1 MTNHPWVKLITLRPT
16 STTLMSPWE
25 QFLNVTD
32 KMIRKQSSNKKLE
45 TYPTYKQTERET
57 FSIRSGHSKRHNS
70 QRIKTKATIYGMFSC
85 IFSGG
90 LSKKLT
96 WHTRNAFPQN
106 QKHESNQETRQLRP
120 PHLRGCEYLW
130 SVIWEHHPPGP
141 SYYGCVF
148 LRAKGLF
155 SGAKALVSRRVTL
168 KFKDCFWGVSC

>member
-96 WHTRNAFPQN
+96 WRTRNAFPQN

-120 PHLRGCEYLW
+120 PHLRGCEFLW

-141 SYYGCVF
+141 WKIDAWKINLYCVF
-148 LRAKGLF
+148 FEGKRPIF
-155 SGAKALVSRRVTL
+155 RCESVS
-168 KFKDCFWGVSC
+168 FKEGNPEV